1 MFFRKQKRIQELEN
15 KLKEQEHLYGD
26 IIDSYIFLKNRY
38 QVRLKLM
45 PYIIGDAVNVLYH
58 HSTER
63 INRLNAEILRK
74 ITFVES
80 EAERLYPHNER
91 LQAEAIRTYIM
102 KYATRMTAKGIETAK
117 CCKPYADKL
126 DSDILGKSGD
136 RDGENEAPVYE
147 ATTCAAVAEE

>member
-1 MFFRKQKRIQELEN
+1 MFFRKQRRIEELERQ
-15 KLKEQEHLYGD
+15 LKEQEHLYGD
-26 IIDSYIFLKNRY
+26 IIDNYIRLKNRY
-38 QVRLKLM
+38 QVRLQLM

-117 CCKPYADKL
+117 CCKPYSDKL
-126 DSDILGKSGD
+126 NFDMLGKSGD
-136 RDGENEAPVYE
+136 RDGENKAPACDTV
-147 ATTCAAVAEE
+147 TEE

>member
-1 MFFRKQKRIQELEN
+1 MFFRKQKRIKELEIR
-15 KLKEQEHLYGD
+15 LKEQEQLYGD

-38 QVRLKLM
+38 QARLKLM
-45 PYIIGDAVNVLYH
+45 PYIIGDAVNVLYN

-80 EAERLYPHNER
+80 EAERLYPHNDR

-126 DSDILGKSGD
+126 DSDMLGKSGD
-136 RDGENEAPVYE
+136 RDGENEAP
-147 ATTCAAVAEE
+147 TCDTVTKE

>member
-1 MFFRKQKRIQELEN
+1 MFFRKQRRIQELERQ
-15 KLKEQEHLYGD
+15 LKEQEHLYGD
-26 IIDSYIFLKNRY
+26 IIDNYIRLKNRY
-38 QVRLKLM
+38 QVRLQLM
-45 PYIIGDAVNVLYH
+45 PYLIGDAVNVLYH

-117 CCKPYADKL
+117 CCKPYSDKFIF
-126 DSDILGKSGD
+126 DMLGKSGD
-136 RDGENEAPVYE
+136 RDGENK
-147 ATTCAAVAEE
+147 ATTCDAVAEE

>member
-1 MFFRKQKRIQELEN
+1 MFFRKQKRINELERQ
-15 KLKEQEHLYGD
+15 LKEQEYLYGN
-26 IIDSYIFLKNRY
+26 IIDSYVFLKNRY
-38 QVRLKLM
+38 QVRLQLM
-45 PYIIGDAVNVLYH
+45 PYLIGDAVNTLYH

-80 EAERLYPHNER
+80 EAERLYPHNDR

-136 RDGENEAPVYE
+136 RDGENEAPKYV
-147 ATTCAAVAEE
+147 ATTCDAVAEE